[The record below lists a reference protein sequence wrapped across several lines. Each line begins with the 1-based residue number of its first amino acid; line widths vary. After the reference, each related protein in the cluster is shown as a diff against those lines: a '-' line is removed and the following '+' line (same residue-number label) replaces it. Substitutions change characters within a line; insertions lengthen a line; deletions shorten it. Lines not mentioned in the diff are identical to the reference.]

1 MREVSKRRHD
11 FSPIYFIIYPTQQ
24 ESTSDSAT
32 DALQVMNED
41 DIEIPSKESLDLIN
55 AVPLSFQPGSLAGT
69 SVGIPLGIP
78 IGIPVMIADIG
89 IE

>member
-1 MREVSKRRHD
+1 
-11 FSPIYFIIYPTQQ
+11 
-24 ESTSDSAT
+24 
-32 DALQVMNED
+32 MNED